1 MRRFNPTE
9 AGGKCIFV
17 ATPSFLE
24 KKQSP
29 VRDGSPGRIS
39 FAALF
44 RELANWANRS
54 LAKEPLGEL
63 RMDWLL
69 RPG

>member
-9 AGGKCIFV
+9 ERGKCIFV
-17 ATPSFLE
+17 ATPSFSLE

-29 VRDGSPGRIS
+29 VRDGSLGRIS
-39 FAALF
+39 FAVPF

-63 RMDWLL
+63 RMD
-69 RPG
+69 